1 MRATTPPMRRWR
13 SRCFPSRIRDSLFLA
28 GIFIAAAGICLPAA
42 LGVCLATI
50 RNCSAVVVALLPV
63 IQHDQGLAE
72 KADNSMQE
80 ADQNYIVSGRSHG
93 RIQKVLT
100 A

>member
-1 MRATTPPMRRWR
+1 M
-13 SRCFPSRIRDSLFLA
+13 
-28 GIFIAAAGICLPAA
+28 
-42 LGVCLATI
+42 
-50 RNCSAVVVALLPV
+50 V

-80 ADQNYIVSGRSHG
+80 ADQDYLDSGRSHG

-100 A
+100 T